1 MNASVVIIPPDFEM
15 RFMLEK
21 LLRSDRVQL
30 ESVEIP
36 LPCVWVNTFTALAV
50 IPQPQIM
57 ESTMLGASILSRTYY
72 PHSGGPV
79 LK

>member
-1 MNASVVIIPPDFEM
+1 MHTPDFEM

-50 IPQPQIM
+50 IP
-57 ESTMLGASILSRTYY
+57 RN
-72 PHSGGPV
+72 V
-79 LK
+79 